1 MDEPEPTRQPG
12 LLHRKAS
19 RRALLGGAAA
29 VAAGGTAV
37 AVVGLATQTSAG
49 QGKSSTAAPSATALA
64 TSTPAEDLSRPIED
78 PKVRAAHLL
87 RRAAWGGSKAQVD
100 EFAALS
106 REEAAD
112 RLLNFASVDN
122 SALNARIEAA
132 QFNLTTPGRGL
143 DGKRPPQI
151 RDIQRWWLT
160 RMAYTARPLE
170 ERMTYIWHGLL
181 TSQLSQVGPQ
191 RAKWMVTQNELFRS
205 HALARY
211 DDLLQAVSKDPAMMT
226 YLNTVESSKEHPNEN
241 YPRELMELFSMGE
254 GNYTEDDVRESAR
267 AFTGWRLTSP
277 AKERPPEGLSE
288 KERDEWLNQMW
299 ASYEPQW
306 RAAPAQ
312 HDNGSKTFLGKTG
325 NWDGTD
331 IVRIIMEQPATGR
344 FITKRLFSEFAYRD
358 PDEAT
363 LDRLLDVWNSSDH
376 DAKAV
381 VRAILVSD
389 EFYSMRAYRS
399 LVRSPIEFIV
409 GAVRGLELEAD
420 FLQLEQTAAAM
431 DQRLFEPPNVAGW
444 PGGEVWLSSGTFFGR
459 VNFADSFLRKANRP
473 GPVPA
478 IAGYTNASDLVN
490 GALDLL
496 VDGNVRD
503 EARQAITD
511 YAASITNLQDRA
523 AAVAYLVL
531 CSPEYQLI

>member
-1 MDEPEPTRQPG
+1 MDEPNAAPQPG

-19 RRALLGGAAA
+19 RRALLGGVAA

-37 AVVGLATQTSAG
+37 AVVGLASQTNADSDSNKTVLPGLSADAT
-49 QGKSSTAAPSATALA
+49 KTAAEELA
-64 TSTPAEDLSRPIED
+64 RPIED
-78 PKVRAAHLL
+78 PRMRAAHLL
-87 RRAAWGGSKAQVD
+87 RRAAWGGSKAQID

-106 REEAAD
+106 REDAAD
-112 RLLNFASVDN
+112 RLLGFESVDN

-143 DGKRPPQI
+143 DGKRPPLI

-160 RMAYTARPLE
+160 RMSYTARPLE

-181 TSQLSQVGPQ
+181 TSQLSQIGPQ
-191 RAKWMVTQNELFRS
+191 RAKWMVAQNELYRA
-205 HALARY
+205 HAVGRY

-226 YLNTVESSKEHPNEN
+226 YLNTVESSKDHPNEN

-254 GNYTEDDVRESAR
+254 GNYTEDDVRQSAR
-267 AFTGWRLTSP
+267 AFTGWRLTPPNREQPP
-277 AKERPPEGLSE
+277 AGLSD
-288 KERDEWLNQMW
+288 KERDEWLNQMF
-299 ASYEPQW
+299 AAYEPAW
-306 RAAPAQ
+306 RFAPGQ

-325 NWDGTD
+325 NFDGTD
-331 IVRIIMEQPATGR
+331 IVGIIMEQPATAR
-344 FITKRLFSEFAYRD
+344 FITRRLFSQFAYRN
-358 PDEAT
+358 PDDAT
-363 LDRLLDVWNSSDH
+363 VARLVDVWNASGH
-376 DAKAV
+376 DTRAV
-381 VRAILVSD
+381 VREILVSD

-399 LVRSPIEFIV
+399 LVRSPIEFMV

-459 VNFADSFLRKANRP
+459 VNFTDAFLRKGNRP

-478 IAGYTNASDLVN
+478 LAGYANAGDMVN
-490 GALDLL
+490 GALDRL
-496 VDGNVRD
+496 VDGNVSED
-503 EARQAITD
+503 SRQAITD
-511 YAASITNLQDRA
+511 YAASISNPQDRA